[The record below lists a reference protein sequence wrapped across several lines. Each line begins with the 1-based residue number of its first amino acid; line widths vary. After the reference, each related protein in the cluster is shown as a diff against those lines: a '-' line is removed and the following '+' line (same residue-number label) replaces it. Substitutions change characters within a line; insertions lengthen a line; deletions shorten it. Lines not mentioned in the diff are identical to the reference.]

1 MNVHGAT
8 WLVRTSSRSKN
19 VDDSVAHTR
28 KWPQHMARLVSGR
41 LREEDGRNE
50 DEGRAQDASRRVTSL
65 GSGENDF
72 LIGRLQS
79 LFLAFPS

>member
-8 WLVRTSSRSKN
+8 WLERASSRSKN
-19 VDDSVAHTR
+19 IDDSVAHTR

-65 GSGENDF
+65 GS
-72 LIGRLQS
+72 RMTS
-79 LFLAFPS
+79 

>member
-1 MNVHGAT
+1 
-8 WLVRTSSRSKN
+8 
-19 VDDSVAHTR
+19 
-28 KWPQHMARLVSGR
+28 MARLVSGR
-41 LREEDGRNE
+41 LRDEDGRNE
-50 DEGRAQDASRRVTSL
+50 DEGRAQDASRRVTSQ